1 MRVLLTMYASRRD
14 VQPLVGLA
22 VHVRAL
28 GAKVEVYVPPDQ
40 EFAEL
45 LAGVGVRP
53 VPIGQPVR
61 LPGIKATPPS
71 ATDLPP
77 RAAELV
83 AVQFDPVAAAAEEC
97 DALVATGVMPTG
109 GWR

>member
-1 MRVLLTMYASRRD
+1 MEERHARVVDD
-14 VQPLVGLA
+14 VCVAWGRPTAGGT
-22 VHVRAL
+22 R
-28 GAKVEVYVPPDQ
+28 GACPGSPDQ

-45 LAGVGVRP
+45 LAGVGVPPLP
-53 VPIGQPVR
+53 VGQPVR

-83 AVQFDPVAAAAEEC
+83 AVQCDTVAAAAEEC
-97 DALVATGVMPTG
+97 DALFATGVMPTG